1 MNILTTKQL
10 TDSQTEG
17 LINLVALC
25 RAHDGFHLSCPL
37 DADRFYLLEAQK
49 AAGKTA
55 ASEGTIGGN
64 ALEGALAVF
73 EADGVWE
80 CYAFTRPD
88 LRRTHCF
95 LRLLDRLE
103 RDAGEQ
109 EPEPELCFVA
119 DPSCAAAQKTLAAI
133 GAQLWYEEHA
143 MIWNADASPAPPQLS
158 GGASP
163 VSLEFTSQGLPVR
176 FPPRSGEP
184 ASLPERLDILARAR
198 DGQPVGTCSLYLQ
211 PPSACLFEVEIRTP
225 FRGRGLGEAT
235 VRTLQQL
242 APGMGLS
249 SLTLQVSGDNI
260 PAVQLYKKTGFHI
273 TETLSYYLY

>member
-1 MNILTTKQL
+1 MNILTSKQL
-10 TDSQTEG
+10 TDSQTED

-64 ALEGALAVF
+64 VLEGALAVF

-103 RDAGEQ
+103 HDAGEQ

-119 DPSCAAAQKTLAAI
+119 DPSCEAAQKTLAAI

-198 DGQPVGTCSLYLQ
+198 DGQPVGWS
-211 PPSACLFEVEIRTP
+211 VV
-225 FRGRGLGEAT
+225 LGVA
-235 VRTLQQL
+235 VASVWLWQML
-242 APGMGLS
+242 K
-249 SLTLQVSGDNI
+249 VSHAI
-260 PAVQLYKKTGFHI
+260 
-273 TETLSYYLY
+273 